1 MAEPHSTTAQGTRSQ
16 VPRFR
21 SLLHRQQQR
30 EVTAL
35 GLPAASTAPSQGG
48 LGELTQS
55 GTQHH
60 RAHRKGPCPGPPEP
74 CVTVAATTLCLP
86 HAPTPQG
93 GTITIV
99 PPHRLCREGP
109 SWESHGRWVTG
120 PCGTA
125 SPGAAWE
132 PGAGPLCRTLHA
144 CLSPHN
150 LSTILPYPGGWA
162 AHPRA
167 GGWGTGGVGHLP

>member
-60 RAHRKGPCPGPPEP
+60 RAHRKGPCPGPPR
-74 CVTVAATTLCLP
+74 TVCYSCCHHSVPATCTY
-86 HAPTPQG
+86 PTRGHHHHRSTSQALQG
-93 GTITIV
+93 RSQLGVSRQVGDRPMWDSISRSSLGTW
-99 PPHRLCREGP
+99 C
-109 SWESHGRWVTG
+109 W
-120 PCGTA
+120 A
-125 SPGAAWE
+125 SLQDSP
-132 PGAGPLCRTLHA
+132 
-144 CLSPHN
+144 CLSESP
-150 LSTILPYPGGWA
+150 
-162 AHPRA
+162 
-167 GGWGTGGVGHLP
+167 